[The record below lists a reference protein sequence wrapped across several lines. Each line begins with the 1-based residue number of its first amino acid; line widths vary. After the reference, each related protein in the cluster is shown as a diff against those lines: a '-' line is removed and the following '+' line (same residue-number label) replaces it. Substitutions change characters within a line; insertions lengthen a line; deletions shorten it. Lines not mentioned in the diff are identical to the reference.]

1 MANLYE
7 TYNFF
12 LEIIK
17 NDVNGEIVLKN
28 YKKILII
35 ISPMIPHLSYECM
48 EDLGIIDSVSWPS
61 VDKSKLKDDN
71 IDFVIQLNGKKR
83 GNLLAKVD
91 INKEELLDLIKRD
104 EKFSKPLIG
113 KKINKSFFV
122 KNKLINILIEW
133 EKY

>member
-1 MANLYE
+1 
-7 TYNFF
+7 
-12 LEIIK
+12 
-17 NDVNGEIVLKN
+17 
-28 YKKILII
+28 
-35 ISPMIPHLSYECM
+35 MIPHLSYECM

-122 KNKLINILIEW
+122 KNKLINILIE
-133 EKY
+133 